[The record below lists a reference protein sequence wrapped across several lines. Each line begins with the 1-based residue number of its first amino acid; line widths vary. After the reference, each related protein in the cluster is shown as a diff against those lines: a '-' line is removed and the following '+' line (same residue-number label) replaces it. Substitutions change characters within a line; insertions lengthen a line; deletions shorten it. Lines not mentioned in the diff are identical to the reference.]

1 METIKTKSAAKVVI
15 PKSKYLQNIVLETMD
30 LISKTVGATLGP
42 GGHPVLIERQEYGLP
57 PLVTKDGVTVFRSLG
72 FENSTQQVILEAARD
87 ATVRTAAEA
96 GDGTTTAT
104 IISEAFV
111 RYTTQFCNE
120 NPTVPPIKVVKTIQK
135 VFQENIVPIIKKLT
149 INCDFTT
156 KKGKDYLRSVAK
168 ISANGDEVLADAVM
182 QCFEITGDSGN
193 VTIVESSGPS
203 GVEVEKI
210 EGYPIYSGYE
220 ESCAKFY
227 PAFINDPATQRVIL
241 EKPGFILYF
250 GRLNDMATCLDLFDR
265 INDAHNGNYSDV
277 SNFVLFATGFSES
290 VLANLASIFVN
301 PRNIK
306 VLPVV
311 IPKTAVLNSERHFL
325 DDVAAVTGAEIFDPL
340 TKQLNEAQFE
350 DLGNVAK
357 EDQICSGTPREVW
370 VPLGVKLFEC
380 TRYRSTIIGHCDE
393 EILLNQVKIL
403 EDSIPNAVSEY
414 DSLQLKERLAKIT
427 NGIAKLHVKGSS
439 NGELKERRDRA
450 EDAVCAVRGAI
461 KHGALIGGGWTMTNL
476 AYQLENT
483 RFDKITENIV
493 LQIIN
498 PSLFSTCEV
507 LFRNAGFDA
516 KKQNKKVRDS
526 IITGDPQSAVVTDMS
541 TGEEVK
547 ALKAGILDST
557 PAVVEAIKNAIS
569 ISTLLGTLGGCVV
582 FPRDREFEIKDA
594 RDASEFQRMSNFNM
608 ADERV

>member
-1 METIKTKSAAKVVI
+1 METIKTKSAAKVII
-15 PKSKYLQNIVLETMD
+15 PKSIYLENIVLDTMS
-30 LISKTVGATLGP
+30 LIAKTVGATLGP
-42 GGHPVLIERQEYGLP
+42 GGHPVLIERQEYALP

-87 ATVRTAAEA
+87 ASVRTAAEA

-104 IISEAFV
+104 IISEALV
-111 RYTTQFCNE
+111 RYTTLFCKA

-135 VFQENIVPIIKKLT
+135 VFQDNIVPIIKNLT

-156 KKGKDYLRSVAK
+156 KAGKDNLRAVAK
-168 ISANGDEVLADAVM
+168 ISANGDELLADAVM
-182 QCFEITGDSGN
+182 QCFDITGDSGN

-227 PAFINDPATQRVIL
+227 PAFINDPATQRVVL
-241 EKPGFILYF
+241 EKPAFILYF

-265 INDAHNGNYSDV
+265 LQDAMNGNYSDV
-277 SNFVLFATGFSES
+277 CNFILFATGFSES
-290 VLANLASIFVN
+290 VLANLASIFIN

-325 DDVAAVTGAEIFDPL
+325 DDVAAVTGSEIFDPL
-340 TKQLNEAQFE
+340 TKPLTDAQFE
-350 DLGNVAK
+350 DLGNICK
-357 EDQICSGTPREVW
+357 EEQNHNGTPRECW
-370 VPLGVKLFEC
+370 VPLGVRVFEC
-380 TRYRSTIIGHCDE
+380 GRYRSTIIGHCDE

-414 DSLQLKERLAKIT
+414 DSLQLKERLASIT

-461 KHGALIGGGWTMTNL
+461 KHGALIGGGWSLMNIT
-476 AYQLENT
+476 YQLENGE
-483 RFDKITENIV
+483 FDETTKSIITNIV
-493 LQIIN
+493 N
-498 PSLFSTCEV
+498 PSLLATCEV
-507 LFRNAGFDA
+507 LFSNAGLDIN
-516 KKQNKKVRDS
+516 QQSKKVRES
-526 IITGDPQSAVVTDMS
+526 IIAGDPQNAVVVDVS
-541 TGEEVK
+541 TGKDCK
-547 ALKAGILDST
+547 ALKTGILDSA
-557 PAVVEAIKNAIS
+557 PAVKEAIKNAIS

-582 FPRDREFEIKDA
+582 FPRDREFEVKDA